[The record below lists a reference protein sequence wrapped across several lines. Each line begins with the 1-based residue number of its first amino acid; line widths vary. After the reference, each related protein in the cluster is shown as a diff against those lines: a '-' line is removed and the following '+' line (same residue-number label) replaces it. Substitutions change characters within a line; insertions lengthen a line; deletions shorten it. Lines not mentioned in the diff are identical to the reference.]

1 MPLLSLS
8 TVLLFLLLLLAITTT
23 ADADDSAAMLKFAQ
37 SLTTLPSGWSSKSST
52 GYCQWTGVNCD
63 SSDRFVTSISLAR
76 SKLSGSLPDDISS
89 LSQLKTL
96 SLQFNALSGPI
107 PNLSKLASIQE
118 IYLDRNNFTSVPT
131 GCFDGLSNLQTL
143 SLSQNNL
150 SPWSFPTELIK
161 STGLTT
167 LYLDNTNLMG
177 PIPDIFDSFAS
188 LQNVRLSYNNLTGP
202 LPASFANSEIQN
214 IWFNDQ
220 TMGLSGRLDVLSGMT
235 QLRQVWLHKNQFT
248 GPIPDLS
255 KCESLFDLSL
265 RDNQLT
271 GVVPNSV
278 ISLPALVNVSL
289 QNNKLQGPYPA
300 FPSSVQKVSIDNND
314 YCLNN
319 SQAGKPCDP
328 QVTTMLEIARAM
340 GYPVVLADSWPGN
353 NACSGWSFV
362 SCDVQGRIT
371 TINLANKHLEG
382 TISPAYANLTA
393 LKSLNLQQNNLTG
406 PIPDSLTK
414 IATLQSIDVSNNN
427 ISGKIPTFGAGV
439 KLITAPGNPFI
450 GTDVNTAPPSPGSS
464 SPSNRASGSGK
475 GKSLSAGII
484 AAIVVVVLI
493 FVAVVFFVVYKF
505 LVKRKHGKFGR
516 VKNPEA
522 ENGMPKNEV
531 ICGIGMNSYN
541 GVPSELRS
549 QSSDDRS
556 DRRLFEGGNVSIPID
571 VLRQVTDNF
580 SEANILGRGGFGIVY
595 KGELHDGTK
604 IAVKRMESNS
614 MGTKGLSE
622 FQAEIAV
629 LTKVRHRHLVALLG
643 YCINGNERLLVYEYM
658 PQGTLAQ
665 RLFECRELGYAPLTW
680 KQRITIALDVA
691 RGVEYLHS
699 LAQQSFI
706 HRDLKPSNILIGDD
720 MRAKVADFGLVK
732 NAPDGKYS
740 LETRLAGTFGYLA
753 PEYAATGRVTTK
765 IDVYAYG
772 VVLMEIITGRK
783 SLDDSMPDEKAHLVT
798 WFRRILV
805 NKENIP
811 KAIDETLNPDEET
824 LESIFKVAELAG
836 HCTARE
842 PYQRP
847 DMGHAVN
854 VLGPLVE
861 QWKPANHEDEEA
873 YGIDLHMSLP
883 QALQRWQANEGTS
896 TMYGGLSISE
906 SQSSIPSKPSGF
918 ADTFNSTDCR

>member
-8 TVLLFLLLLLAITTT
+8 TVLLFLLLLLHAITTT

-52 GYCQWTGVNCD
+52 GYYEWTGVNCD

-118 IYLDRNNFTSVPT
+118 IYLDGNNFTSVPT
-131 GCFDGLSNLQTL
+131 CCFDGLSNVQTL

-150 SPWSFPTELIK
+150 SPWSFPTELNK

-214 IWFNDQ
+214 IWFHDQ

-271 GVVPNSV
+271 GVVPESV

-300 FPSSVQKVSIDNND
+300 FPSSVQKVGIDNND
-314 YCLNN
+314 YCLSN

-328 QVTTMLEIARAM
+328 QVTTMLEIAGAM
-340 GYPVVLADSWPGN
+340 GYPVVLADSWSGN

-393 LKSLNLQQNNLTG
+393 LKSLYLQQNNLTG

-414 IATLQSIDVSNNN
+414 IATLQTIDVSNNN

-450 GTDVNTAPPSPGSS
+450 GTDVNAAPPPPGSS
-464 SPSNRASGSGK
+464 SPSNRAFGSGK
-475 GKSLSAGII
+475 GNSLSTGII
-484 AAIVVVVLI
+484 AAI
-493 FVAVVFFVVYKF
+493 VVFFVVYKF

-541 GVPSELRS
+541 GVPS
-549 QSSDDRS
+549 
-556 DRRLFEGGNVSIPID
+556 GNVSIPID
-571 VLRQVTDNF
+571 VLRQ
-580 SEANILGRGGFGIVY
+580 
-595 KGELHDGTK
+595 
-604 IAVKRMESNS
+604 
-614 MGTKGLSE
+614 
-622 FQAEIAV
+622 
-629 LTKVRHRHLVALLG
+629 VRHRHLVALLG

-665 RLFECRELGYAPLTW
+665 HLFKCRELGYAPLTW

-772 VVLMEIITGRK
+772 VVLMEIITCRK

-798 WFRRILV
+798 WFRRQGRRRPRASWAIALGPI

-811 KAIDETLNPDEET
+811 KAIDETLT

-836 HCTARE
+836 HCTARK

-854 VLGPLVE
+854 VLGPLL
-861 QWKPANHEDEEA
+861 PL
-873 YGIDLHMSLP
+873 GFDLHMKLP
-883 QALQRWQANEGTS
+883 LALQRWQANEGTS

-906 SQSSIPSKPSGF
+906 SQSSIPSKPL
-918 ADTFNSTDCR
+918 C

>member
-1 MPLLSLS
+1 MRPSPPSPPAGPPSPPPATASGQVS
-8 TVLLFLLLLLAITTT
+8 TATPPT
-23 ADADDSAAMLKFAQ
+23 AS
-37 SLTTLPSGWSSKSST
+37 SPPSVSPVPSS
-52 GYCQWTGVNCD
+52 
-63 SSDRFVTSISLAR
+63 
-76 SKLSGSLPDDISS
+76 P
-89 LSQLKTL
+89 
-96 SLQFNALSGPI
+96 
-107 PNLSKLASIQE
+107 
-118 IYLDRNNFTSVPT
+118 
-131 GCFDGLSNLQTL
+131 TL

-150 SPWSFPTELIK
+150 SPWSFPMELNK

-188 LQNVRLSYNNLTGP
+188 LQNVRLSYNNLMGP

-214 IWFNDQ
+214 IWFHDQ
-220 TMGLSGRLDVLSGMT
+220 TMGLSGRLDVLS
-235 QLRQVWLHKNQFT
+235 
-248 GPIPDLS
+248 
-255 KCESLFDLSL
+255 
-265 RDNQLT
+265 
-271 GVVPNSV
+271 VPESV

-300 FPSSVQKVSIDNND
+300 FPSSVQK
-314 YCLNN
+314 
-319 SQAGKPCDP
+319 
-328 QVTTMLEIARAM
+328 E
-340 GYPVVLADSWPGN
+340 
-353 NACSGWSFV
+353 
-362 SCDVQGRIT
+362 IT

-393 LKSLNLQQNNLTG
+393 LKSLYLQQNNLTG

-414 IATLQSIDVSNNN
+414 IATLQTIDVSNNN

-450 GTDVNTAPPSPGSS
+450 GTDVNTAPPPPGSS

-475 GKSLSAGII
+475 GYSLSTGII
-484 AAIVVVVLI
+484 AAI
-493 FVAVVFFVVYKF
+493 VVFFVVYKF

-549 QSSDDRS
+549 QSSGDRS
-556 DRRLFEGGNVSIPID
+556 DRRLFEGGNVSITID

-629 LTKVRHRHLVALLG
+629 LTK
-643 YCINGNERLLVYEYM
+643 
-658 PQGTLAQ
+658 
-665 RLFECRELGYAPLTW
+665 
-680 KQRITIALDVA
+680 RITIALDVA

-740 LETRLAGTFGYLA
+740 LETRLAGTFGHLA

-798 WFRRILV
+798 CNFVKINGHFVLG
-805 NKENIP
+805 
-811 KAIDETLNPDEET
+811 
-824 LESIFKVAELAG
+824 LESKCLWSKKAEEKSTAMLLRNRSSIG
-836 HCTARE
+836 HVEVDR
-842 PYQRP
+842 RP
-847 DMGHAVN
+847 LN
-854 VLGPLVE
+854 
-861 QWKPANHEDEEA
+861 
-873 YGIDLHMSLP
+873 YGI
-883 QALQRWQANEGTS
+883 
-896 TMYGGLSISE
+896 
-906 SQSSIPSKPSGF
+906 
-918 ADTFNSTDCR
+918 

>member
-8 TVLLFLLLLLAITTT
+8 TVLLFLLLLAITTT

-52 GYCQWTGVNCD
+52 GYCEWTGVNCD
-63 SSDRFVTSISLAR
+63 SSDRFVTSISLAG

-89 LSQLKTL
+89 LSHLKTL

-118 IYLDRNNFTSVPT
+118 IYLDGNNFTSVPT
-131 GCFDGLSNLQTL
+131 CCFDGLSNLQTL

-150 SPWSFPTELIK
+150 SPWSFPTELNK

-188 LQNVRLSYNNLTGP
+188 LQNVRLSYNNLTRP

-214 IWFNDQ
+214 IWFHDQ

-271 GVVPNSV
+271 GVVPDSV

-300 FPSSVQKVSIDNND
+300 FPSSVQKVSIDTND
-314 YCLNN
+314 YCLSN

-328 QVTTMLEIARAM
+328 QVTTMLEIAGAM

-353 NACSGWSFV
+353 NACSGLSFV

-393 LKSLNLQQNNLTG
+393 LKSLYLQQNNLTC

-414 IATLQSIDVSNNN
+414 IATLQTIDVSNNN

-450 GTDVNTAPPSPGSS
+450 GTDVNTAPPPPGSS

-475 GKSLSAGII
+475 GNSLSTGII
-484 AAIVVVVLI
+484 AAI
-493 FVAVVFFVVYKF
+493 VVFFVVYKF
-505 LVKRKHGKFGR
+505 LVRRKHGKFGR

-531 ICGIGMNSYN
+531 ICGIHIM
-541 GVPSELRS
+541 EFL
-549 QSSDDRS
+549 
-556 DRRLFEGGNVSIPID
+556 VSC
-571 VLRQVTDNF
+571 VVK
-580 SEANILGRGGFGIVY
+580 AVVIVVIVAF
-595 KGELHDGTK
+595 L
-604 IAVKRMESNS
+604 
-614 MGTKGLSE
+614 
-622 FQAEIAV
+622 
-629 LTKVRHRHLVALLG
+629 KVVMCL
-643 YCINGNERLLVYEYM
+643 
-658 PQGTLAQ
+658 
-665 RLFECRELGYAPLTW
+665 
-680 KQRITIALDVA
+680 
-691 RGVEYLHS
+691 
-699 LAQQSFI
+699 
-706 HRDLKPSNILIGDD
+706 
-720 MRAKVADFGLVK
+720 
-732 NAPDGKYS
+732 
-740 LETRLAGTFGYLA
+740 
-753 PEYAATGRVTTK
+753 
-765 IDVYAYG
+765 
-772 VVLMEIITGRK
+772 
-783 SLDDSMPDEKAHLVT
+783 
-798 WFRRILV
+798 
-805 NKENIP
+805 
-811 KAIDETLNPDEET
+811 
-824 LESIFKVAELAG
+824 
-836 HCTARE
+836 
-842 PYQRP
+842 YQ
-847 DMGHAVN
+847 
-854 VLGPLVE
+854 
-861 QWKPANHEDEEA
+861 
-873 YGIDLHMSLP
+873 
-883 QALQRWQANEGTS
+883 
-896 TMYGGLSISE
+896 
-906 SQSSIPSKPSGF
+906 
-918 ADTFNSTDCR
+918 